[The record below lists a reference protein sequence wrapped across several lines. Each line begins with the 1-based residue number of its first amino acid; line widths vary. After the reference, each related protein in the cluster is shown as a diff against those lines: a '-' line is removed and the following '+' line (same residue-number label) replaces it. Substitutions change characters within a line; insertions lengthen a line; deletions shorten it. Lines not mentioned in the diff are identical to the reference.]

1 MEHVALPDGHVAL
14 PDGHVALPDGQG
26 VAGWM
31 ALPDGPETRRKC
43 FPRSPEIGR
52 QMGVHEESSPGRDQ
66 EKMLPEKPGDPPWGE
81 KKESPSSTTVLR
93 RHGNG
98 RNSRRNAD
106 E

>member
-1 MEHVALPDGHVAL
+1 MGRVAL

-26 VAGWM
+26 ALADGQGRCRMDGVAGW
-31 ALPDGPETRRKC
+31 
-43 FPRSPEIGR
+43 S
-52 QMGVHEESSPGRDQ
+52 RDQ